1 MTFKSTWSTN
11 ICGFD
16 NEYFLNKIWISSNLC
31 ALGKLT
37 ILVFLLLWTSTNLFY
52 SEHRSAFFSLLAE
65 KLEMNYVC

>member
-31 ALGKLT
+31 ALGRDIYTLYICLCFRQAHYFGFPT
-37 ILVFLLLWTSTNLFY
+37 F
-52 SEHRSAFFSLLAE
+52 
-65 KLEMNYVC
+65 MD